1 MEIVAA
7 LLIFG
12 AVFYLLM
19 RWGCGARMVHG
30 LALSGRV
37 GTVGTSAGHV
47 GVEALDPV
55 CGMTV
60 KEADSISEEHGG
72 RVFRFCSEDCH
83 SRFKAHPEIYT
94 NS

>member
-1 MEIVAA
+1 MELVAA
-7 LLIFG
+7 LLLFA
-12 AVFYLLM
+12 AVFYILM
-19 RWGCGARMVHG
+19 RWTCGVHRVHG
-30 LALSGRV
+30 MTLSGIA
-37 GTVGTSAGHV
+37 GTSAGR
-47 GVEALDPV
+47 EAAETTDPV

-72 RVFRFCSEDCH
+72 RVFRFCSEGCH